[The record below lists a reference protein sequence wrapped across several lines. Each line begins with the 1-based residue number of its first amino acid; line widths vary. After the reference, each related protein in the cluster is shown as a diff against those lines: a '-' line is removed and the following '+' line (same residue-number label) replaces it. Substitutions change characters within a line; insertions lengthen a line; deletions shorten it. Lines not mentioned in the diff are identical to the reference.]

1 MNFNLCFYHFSR
13 QSSSCTGSIIS
24 KNVILT
30 AAHCVERG
38 SSNPTNIHVKFGN
51 SDLGN
56 AMNMAVKSIVKHP
69 NLYGNLYEFKT
80 DRDLALLKLSNDLE
94 FNDAIQPISLPSRN
108 YPNYNLFSSELIFAG
123 YGAEEIDGFTRVVVQ
138 FQKKVQGN
146 ASEYLKFI
154 EKRTKMVK
162 NMKKIK
168 VYLTMS
174 KCNRYP
180 YDDGLKDES
189 LLFSSTH
196 GAWDGDSGGPLMKV
210 SSDSTNHEVIGVA
223 RSKYLCSS
231 GIANTYTRVSK
242 YVSWI
247 QKNLEKFDEESTA
260 YDLNLKFFGW
270 MTLIHALTVLAL
282 YITNLAFYKFNSN
295 DIRHHDADYEVREI
309 ELQRKT
315 DADSLLLLNLA
326 NKIEEFDENT
336 THDLDLENYI
346 WMFLIVGLAALAW
359 AFAIHYKSEVYL
371 VKINI
376 V

>member
-1 MNFNLCFYHFSR
+1 
-13 QSSSCTGSIIS
+13 
-24 KNVILT
+24 
-30 AAHCVERG
+30 
-38 SSNPTNIHVKFGN
+38 
-51 SDLGN
+51 
-56 AMNMAVKSIVKHP
+56 MNMSVKSIVKHP
-69 NLYGNLYEFKT
+69 NLYGNSYEFKT

-94 FNDAIQPISLPSRN
+94 FNDAVQSISLPSPN
-108 YPNYNLFSSELIFAG
+108 YPNYHLFSSELIFAG
-123 YGAEEIDGFTRVVVQ
+123 YGAEEIDSFTRVVVQ
-138 FQKKVQGN
+138 FQKKIQGD

-223 RSKYLCSS
+223 KSKYLCSS
-231 GIANTYTRVSK
+231 GIANTYTRISK

-247 QKNLEKFDEESTA
+247 QKNLERFDEESIA
-260 YDLNLKFFGW
+260 YNLDLKISGW
-270 MTLIHALTVLAL
+270 MTLIYLLTVFAL
-282 YITNLAFYKFNSN
+282 PFFYKFNSN
-295 DIRHHDADYEVREI
+295 DIRIQDADNEVNTEI

-315 DADSLLLLNLA
+315 DADSLLLSNLA
-326 NKIEEFDENT
+326 DKIEKNDENT
-336 THDLDLENYI
+336 TDDLDLENFI
-346 WMFLIVGLAALAW
+346 WMFLIVGLAAWAW
-359 AFAIHYKSEVYL
+359 AFAIIYKSEVHL
-371 VKINI
+371 FKINI